1 MVRVRLVKPENPSQ
15 RTLRLPSS
23 NIASLETGTNLT
35 PAVSYLSLN
44 VWILFLVSYLKEMSS
59 DLTLLEACDTM

>member
-1 MVRVRLVKPENPSQ
+1 MRSVKPENPSQ
-15 RTLRLPSS
+15 RTLPLPSS

-44 VWILFLVSYLKEMSS
+44 VWILFLVSDLKEMSS
-59 DLTLLEACDTM
+59 DLNLLAACGTM